1 MVPLMEE
8 EMSFLAKLIVQ
19 KRAEPLFRE
28 APATFPVHLHA
39 HYSVADALT
48 LACYR
53 KIVWNVRSREE
64 MYMSTATR
72 SHV

>member
-28 APATFPVHLHA
+28 APATLPVHLHTCTPFGRGSA
-39 HYSVADALT
+39 RRHT
-48 LACYR
+48 R
-53 KIVWNVRSREE
+53 THTHIHMHTVRGDFG
-64 MYMSTATR
+64 M
-72 SHV
+72 